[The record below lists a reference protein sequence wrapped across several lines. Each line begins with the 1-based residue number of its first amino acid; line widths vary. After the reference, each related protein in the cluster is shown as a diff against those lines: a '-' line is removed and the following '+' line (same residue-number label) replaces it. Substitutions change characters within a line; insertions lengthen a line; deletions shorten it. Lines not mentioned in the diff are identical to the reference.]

1 MPAADP
7 FQTNVARLA
16 LDATREHGFALAG
29 GHALIAHGIVTRPTE
44 DVDLFTNAD
53 GAVQAAAHLVER
65 KLANA
70 GFDVAVIPETSE
82 LGDLF
87 YGFERDMVE
96 FEVRKDDKTM
106 RLQLCRFDRSQS
118 PIVMAIGPVLHVDD
132 VVGSKVAAMAT
143 RAEPRDFIDV
153 AAALD
158 RYDPEQLMELALQAD
173 PALAGEEFAVALRR
187 FDRLDNEVFE
197 TLYGRTS
204 EESAEIRR
212 RFADWHRG

>member
-7 FQTNVARLA
+7 FQTNVARMV
-16 LDATREHGFALAG
+16 LDVTREHGFALAG
-29 GHALIAHGIVTRPTE
+29 GHALIAHGIVSRPTE

-53 GAVQAAAHLVER
+53 GAVQAAAQIVER
-65 KLANA
+65 RLTDA
-70 GFDVAVIPETSE
+70 GFDVVVIPETSE
-82 LGDLF
+82 LGDVF

-96 FEVRKDDKTM
+96 FEIHKDDKTT

-118 PIVMAIGPVLHVDD
+118 PVVMEIGPVLHIND
-132 VVGSKVAAMAT
+132 VIGSKVAAMAT

-158 RYDPEQLMELALQAD
+158 RYNPEQLMELASRAD
-173 PALAGEEFAVALRR
+173 PALTDEEFADAMRR

-197 TLYGRTS
+197 TLYGRTT
-204 EESAEIRR
+204 EECGEMRTRLANWPRT
-212 RFADWHRG
+212 